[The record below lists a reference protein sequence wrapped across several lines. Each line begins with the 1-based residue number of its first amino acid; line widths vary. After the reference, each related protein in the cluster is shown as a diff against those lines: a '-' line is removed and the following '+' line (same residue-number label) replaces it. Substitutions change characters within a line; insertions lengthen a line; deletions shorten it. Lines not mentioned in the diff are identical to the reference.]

1 MSDLGNPKLV
11 ASCRIDI
18 TGAATAVF
26 LSNSGGFELL
36 AAGATIA
43 TLTVPAAGRQIDQV
57 GDTFVASGEGTGFNQ
72 PVIERV
78 AANRISVRLFDEDGV
93 IQQGECSIDWYSVA
107 RG

>member
-1 MSDLGNPKLV
+1 MSDQGNPKLV

-26 LSNSGGFELL
+26 LSNSGGFETVE
-36 AAGATIA
+36 AAATIA

-57 GDTFVASGEGTGFNQ
+57 SDIFMATDEGTAFSQ
-72 PVIERV
+72 VVVERV
-78 AANRISVRLFDEDGV
+78 AANRIAIRLLDDLGAV
-93 IQQGECSIDWYSVA
+93 QQGECAIDWYSVA